1 MPNRFEELRVRKGF
15 SQEGIAKSAGM
26 NQVQWSRWEKKP
38 PDALEHLAKLV
49 AKHNV
54 NAEWLLGLS
63 DDFVRPSPSG
73 LVLYEESG
81 IYTATSAPL
90 PDGSGLTNIAARL
103 NDDGHISPSGSP
115 WTQSSL
121 VRLLD
126 NVSVY
131 AGYIT
136 ANRRS
141 QTGAPVVVAKASFA
155 PIIDDNTMQ
164 RVLDERR
171 QRLVNR
177 HIPDSPYLLSGICR
191 CSACD
196 GAMIVHHNEHRKQPY
211 KYIVCRHCKPTYAIR
226 ETFVMAELA
235 GYISL
240 LSKQPLPPSIDK
252 RRDRHHKTQLKRI
265 GAQLQRLQESVT
277 RLDAAYADGT
287 LTYDRYKTQLERIRR
302 ETQVT
307 EADRARVIQSITSKA
322 DAHDWRIRLEEL
334 RDHGLAMLASGD
346 RTKANAWLRRH
357 VRILCS
363 PDQSIHIETV

>member
-1 MPNRFEELRVRKGF
+1 MRRVFR
-15 SQEGIAKSAGM
+15 EY
-26 NQVQWSRWEKKP
+26 
-38 PDALEHLAKLV
+38 L
-49 AKHNV
+49 
-54 NAEWLLGLS
+54 
-63 DDFVRPSPSG
+63 
-73 LVLYEESG
+73 
-81 IYTATSAPL
+81 
-90 PDGSGLTNIAARL
+90 DGSGLTNIAARL